1 MRRILLAEEGRDS
14 ASVPLDEL
22 HRVGREIEHI
32 EDGAVA
38 LQRILTSL
46 ASLTAPGGS
55 AERHGLQMRYG
66 IRGRSDHPEV
76 AFPDALNVN
85 TRAIDTHVR
94 NPRKRPATVA
104 VTHDRLRSARSVGL
118 ARESQT
124 RQASWTAAS

>member
-22 HRVGREIEHI
+22 HRAGREIEDI

-46 ASLTAPGGS
+46 ASLAAPGGS
-55 AERHGLQMRYG
+55 AERHGLQIRDG
-66 IRGRSDHPEV
+66 VRGRSDHPEV
-76 AFPDALNVN
+76 VFPDALNVN
-85 TRAIDTHVR
+85 RRAIDTHIK
-94 NPRKRPATVA
+94 NPRKRPATVSA
-104 VTHDRLRSARSVGL
+104 THDRVRSVRSVGL